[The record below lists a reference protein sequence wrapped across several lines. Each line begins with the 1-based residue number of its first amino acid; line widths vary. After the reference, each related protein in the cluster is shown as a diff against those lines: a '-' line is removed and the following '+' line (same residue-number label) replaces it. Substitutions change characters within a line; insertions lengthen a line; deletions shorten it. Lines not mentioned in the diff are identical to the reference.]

1 MNYPY
6 MVKVTN
12 EDVMRIPS
20 ISVEKLLE
28 YTKDTKKCITN
39 ASCIRAM
46 TDEELARFLWG
57 FSLEKYANDDGC
69 IHIKALLGWLKSSGG
84 I

>member
-1 MNYPY
+1 M
-6 MVKVTN
+6 
-12 EDVMRIPS
+12 
-20 ISVEKLLE
+20 
-28 YTKDTKKCITN
+28 

-57 FSLEKYANDDGC
+57 FRKEKYANDDGF
-69 IHIKALLGWLKSSGG
+69 INIKTLLSWLKSSGG

>member
-6 MVKVTN
+6 FVKVTE
-12 EDVMRIPS
+12 EDLKNIPS
-20 ISVEKLLE
+20 LSVEKLLE
-28 YTKDTKKCITN
+28 YKKDVNKCMTR
-39 ASCIRAM
+39 ASCIRVM

-57 FSLEKYANDDGC
+57 FRKEKYANDDGF
-69 IHIKALLGWLKSSGG
+69 INIKTLLSWLKSSGG